1 MPKASRESYTKYK
14 TTQLDNDLLVSLL
27 ERSRAGDAAAQQEL
41 WGRGAGYAMGVI
53 SKMVHDGHLRSDAF
67 ADGDLV
73 QEAMLAVGGVIERWQ
88 PERGAFSTF
97 AYHRIRGAVLSYL
110 GGETRHAAA
119 IAEPTPLVDD
129 DEDGI
134 EFEPETA
141 HGGQDE
147 PQYLT
152 VLLAEILGQVEK
164 LPYTQRLAIMHYYGL
179 RGYTPKT
186 LREVADI
193 LGDAHPTTAKRL
205 IDKGLATL
213 REGVLK

>member
-1 MPKASRESYTKYK
+1 
-14 TTQLDNDLLVSLL
+14 
-27 ERSRAGDAAAQQEL
+27 
-41 WGRGAGYAMGVI
+41 MGVI
-53 SKMVHDGHLRSDAF
+53 SKMIHDGQLRSDAF

-119 IAEPTPLVDD
+119 TAEPTPLADD
-129 DEDGI
+129 DEDGV

-141 HGGQDE
+141 STGQDDVMYTE
-147 PQYLT
+147 
-152 VLLAEILGQVEK
+152 VLLSEILGEIDR
-164 LPYTQRLAIMHYYGL
+164 LPPEQNDAIMYHYGL
-179 RGYTPKT
+179 RGHEPMT
-186 LREVADI
+186 LREVADA
-193 LGDAHPTTAKRL
+193 LGYTHPTTVKRL

-213 REGVLK
+213 QNKFYNIA